1 MINQPPYPIYP
12 SLTNN
17 KISLKEIQEENVDEI
32 ISITSYNRILAKD
45 KIEAWN
51 MIQQLKQD
59 YQNGKSLHWGIF
71 DQSTDQII
79 GTCGYYRGFENS
91 RGELGCILL
100 PEFRGKGLTKI
111 ALELAIE
118 FGYKTLQL
126 NEIFA
131 LTNKSNAQAIRLL
144 EKLNFYYIKDI
155 NDLDIEMVHKKSDY

>member
-91 RGELGCILL
+91 RGELGCVLL
-100 PEFRGKGLTKI
+100 PKFRRKGYMKQALQLAIDFGYDVLKLNEVFAYTNNDNLDAINLLKSLNFQLTKNI
-111 ALELAIE
+111 
-118 FGYKTLQL
+118 
-126 NEIFA
+126 NEI
-131 LTNKSNAQAIRLL
+131 
-144 EKLNFYYIKDI
+144 E
-155 NDLDIEMVHKKSDY
+155 IEMLHKKSDY